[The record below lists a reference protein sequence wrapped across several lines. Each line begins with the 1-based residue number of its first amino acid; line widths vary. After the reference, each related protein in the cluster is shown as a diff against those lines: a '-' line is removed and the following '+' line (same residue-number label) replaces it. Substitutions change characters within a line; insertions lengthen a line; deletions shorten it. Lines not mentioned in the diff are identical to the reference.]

1 MCRGGTKHACTS
13 CDRLFQDSWDLKEHK
28 KEVHGEVV
36 EEEEEVEKGE
46 KGGRRRSTRLGRFTG
61 DMQDNEEEKEK
72 EDDDD
77 VTLEEIVAV

>member
-13 CDRLFQDSWDLKEHK
+13 CERLFQDSWDLKEHK

-36 EEEEEVEKGE
+36 EEEAVEKGE
-46 KGGRRRSTRLGRFTG
+46 RRRSTRLGRFTG
-61 DMQDNEEEKEK
+61 DMQDGEEEK

-77 VTLEEIVAV
+77 ITLEEIVAL